1 MTSAVTVAHD
11 VSESPLSPKFVTEH
25 VLHLPPFLTKSIY
38 PTLLGENVAPR
49 AYHLEG
55 RFGSRTH
62 KIDRG
67 KNGIPILFSQTEME
81 ELGRTSNDL
90 RELLLTEGV
99 EVVEKA
105 FVHNHRSV
113 QTVPVVDSRI
123 HPELEPGGYKLP
135 EISPREFAWGSSQQ
149 TELFTYAEMFGGIGG
164 FGVALEA
171 LGGRCKF
178 YSEIEETCRETYKL
192 NFKTASKFIYGDI
205 YEVPDDALPCGL
217 DLLVAGFPCQPFS
230 SLGDQSGFDCKK
242 GRGHL
247 YLQIVRVLRSSK
259 PKAFL
264 LENVQGLFRMR
275 ETLDSIVQSFRQAG
289 YRVTAEVC
297 TAKGLT
303 ATSRKRLFF
312 VGIRHDLIDD
322 DRGSSPPPHTFD
334 SGFFKFPFIPD
345 LKLCSHD
352 VIDYDELPDEELE
365 VLRLEE
371 STFEQLSQSGKW
383 KPNHLA
389 WPNKQLDTL
398 TSHYGNAVGRG
409 ESQLV
414 PSSCPFLPRRFSV
427 RECARVMG
435 FPNNYSFR
443 ERRDGQ
449 GEMAY
454 RKENYRMIGNAVCPP
469 LIAALAGSV
478 LDAAGIMRPGMSSW
492 TEEGRRVAIDLSRAS
507 LRSRR
512 ADVPMGCLVPE

>member
-1 MTSAVTVAHD
+1 MTSPVTAVHD
-11 VSESPLSPKFVTEH
+11 VSSPSPLSPEIAREY
-25 VLHLPPFLTKSIY
+25 VLHLPPFLTKNIY
-38 PTLLGENVAPR
+38 PTLIRTNVAPR
-49 AYHLEG
+49 THHLEG

-62 KIDRG
+62 KID
-67 KNGIPILFSQTEME
+67 KCSNGIPILFSQTELE
-81 ELGRTSNDL
+81 ELGQTSNDL
-90 RELLLTEGV
+90 RELLQTEGV
-99 EVVEKA
+99 EVVEKD

-123 HPELEPGGYKLP
+123 HPELEPRGYELP
-135 EISPREFAWGSSQQ
+135 EISPREFAWGASHQKA
-149 TELFTYAEMFGGIGG
+149 LFTYAEMFGGIGG

-171 LGGRCKF
+171 LGGECKF
-178 YSEIEETCRETYKL
+178 YSEIEETCRVTYKL
-192 NFKTASKFIYGDI
+192 NFKTASKFIHGDI
-205 YEVPDDALPCGL
+205 YDVPDDALPCEL

-242 GRGHL
+242 GRGYL
-247 YLQIVRVLRSSK
+247 YLEIVRVLCRSK

-275 ETLDSIVQSFRQAG
+275 ETLNSIVESLKQAG

-312 VGIRHDLIDD
+312 VGIRDDLIDG
-322 DRGSSPPPHTFD
+322 DRGGADTSSMFD
-334 SGFFKFPFIPD
+334 SDFFRFPFIPD
-345 LKLCSHD
+345 LKLCCHD
-352 VIDYDELPDEELE
+352 IIDYDELPDEELE

-371 STFEQLSQSGKW
+371 STFEQLSQSSKW

-389 WPNKQLDTL
+389 WPNKPCDTL

-414 PSSCPFLPRRFSV
+414 PSRCPFLPRRFSV

-435 FPNNYSFR
+435 FPNNYSFCA
-443 ERRDGQ
+443 RRDGQ
-449 GEMAY
+449 GDMAY

-478 LDAAGIMRPGMSSW
+478 LDVAGIERPCATSW
-492 TEEGRRVAIDLSRAS
+492 TDEGRRVAIDLSLAS
-507 LRSRR
+507 LRPRR
-512 ADVPMGCLVPE
+512 AEVPMGCLVP